1 MGCNS
6 NKAIEV
12 MNNDEIKNYDER
24 DNFYSFY
31 PKIKRKNKSDS
42 KDNEKEEE
50 DISNNNDNSEN
61 IDNKTSEPN
70 NKIKEN
76 KKNDNE
82 NNYEEN
88 NSNKNNEEKNS
99 SDKKSNLENMENNN
113 NNQNNKE
120 KNNENKKDN
129 NNLPKANKINNNS
142 LTETNNHF
150 KESTNEVD
158 YYSKKIIS
166 KKNKNE
172 IDTTESRLMYDYN
185 NMFSDQGEKIPE
197 YKVYAK
203 NEKNSKNKKYMKRFI
218 YNNIIIVEDLK
229 EYFPKDISRDKI
241 QELIFEAFGD
251 NVVEDDDLFIPG
263 QTATY
268 DQVLELCDYV
278 FNFIQGNEK
287 KMKVN
292 KSLER
297 LKVKIDL
304 VPLDKKLINDK
315 LFKGKDPNEK
325 QLENVQ
331 KTLSGSIRDVKV
343 LTIEF
348 L

>member
-1 MGCNS
+1 
-6 NKAIEV
+6 
-12 MNNDEIKNYDER
+12 
-24 DNFYSFY
+24 
-31 PKIKRKNKSDS
+31 
-42 KDNEKEEE
+42 
-50 DISNNNDNSEN
+50 
-61 IDNKTSEPN
+61 
-70 NKIKEN
+70 
-76 KKNDNE
+76 
-82 NNYEEN
+82 
-88 NSNKNNEEKNS
+88 
-99 SDKKSNLENMENNN
+99 
-113 NNQNNKE
+113 
-120 KNNENKKDN
+120 
-129 NNLPKANKINNNS
+129 
-142 LTETNNHF
+142 
-150 KESTNEVD
+150 
-158 YYSKKIIS
+158 
-166 KKNKNE
+166 
-172 IDTTESRLMYDYN
+172 MYDCK

-203 NEKNSKNKKYMKRFI
+203 NEKNSKNKKYMKRFK

-229 EYFPKDISRDKI
+229 EYFPKDISRNKI
-241 QELIFEAFGD
+241 QELIFGAFGD